1 VIAQGQP
8 DRLHSSWFGYTY
20 SEEIGNG
27 RSLCSPAIFV
37 FQFVFQPAREC
48 SMLNADTIRFVTLTT
63 GKQATYE
70 RIQIFLSSLRST
82 FEMR

>member
-27 RSLCSPAIFV
+27 RSLGSPAIFM
-37 FQFVFQPAREC
+37 FQSARES